1 MPVATLE
8 IAHELPRQALSFDD
22 TEPLHNQEHVFSVGD
37 HVCAASSEASR
48 TYVGKIAFIG
58 ETQFS
63 EGPWAGIE
71 LFEQGSGMN
80 NGTFQDVAYFSC
92 ADNTGVFVPAYK
104 LQVYN
109 PPDPVMDPTNCI
121 ASIVAAA
128 EGEEPET
135 ADILVATETPI
146 VAQETSTVTEATDGA
161 ILDEPALVN
170 VSVDESTPPPK
181 EEAPSSMETT
191 SKPGVVKKPNAKSAV
206 SKVAAGKATT
216 KVIGASSKTTN
227 GTTNGTAKAASSAAL
242 LRSPAS
248 TSRPSSAM
256 SRPAVSPKVGAMVS
270 SKPSST
276 SPATAAKKSAL
287 VAGKK
292 PVGVTTAI
300 KSPVASVAKRSVT
313 STIPP
318 KEASTATKPTRAISD
333 PSSVSTSDKKPVVA
347 AAKRPVAPAA
357 KKPVVPERKSATAA
371 TERKPI
377 NAAVAARSS
386 DTKSATA
393 VSLVASQHRKSLVSP
408 ISSMAKTAKP
418 GRPTISGN
426 TDHPIKKVSPSKAT
440 PSESLT
446 ATSSEIATLRDRIA
460 SLELEN
466 EALVQKI
473 GQVQTSYM
481 KAMGQGSG
489 ADDMEMLK
497 SEFNRVTELNSTL
510 QDRIN
515 LMTSEIETLKAAA
528 LQTPEHS
535 NPKSID
541 LDEME
546 ERCMAATSKASAAT
560 MAMLELQNTLTSVEN
575 ERNSSREAL
584 ESAVAEK
591 TTLLSKLDQLTAEH
605 DLKSA
610 DAVTAS
616 QAAQSAQSALEEE
629 RHQFSEKHAAYE
641 AALIDLKKQ
650 HQCRLEEQAEQH
662 ASRSAEPDSQMVQDI
677 ESLKKEL
684 LLKSNVADS
693 LVQEIQQSA
702 LQLSELSSVRDSL
715 VVELASRD
723 TAAGEMQATIT
734 SLKAELD
741 SVSDHRD
748 CARSIAM
755 NESSA
760 QAAEQRSLELKDA
773 LALMQAEQQ
782 NSQELNH
789 SLTTQ
794 LAAEQESLQSFAL
807 KYSAA
812 NDQIVSLQETVDELS
827 SASDALMNTL
837 KQKETTIEQLQLSI
851 ESLKQQPDL
860 AQVHAA
866 EMEEQRISFEDLSSK
881 FIDAKRL
888 LAEKEYAHSTSDAN
902 ESHLEKLALLQAAL
916 SSKDL
921 AYVDLEAKVESLTN
935 QLSLVAEANQASD
948 ALHMNNNAELVLA
961 LSTSKE
967 LSAELELRL
976 SEMKQHIATVSQQ
989 LTETEEFLKEARQEN
1004 GSLQIALA
1012 DAKISSPAPQSSI
1025 SQEDLIQLEE
1035 DTAQKD
1041 VLIETMRNEFQNA
1054 VNDLD
1059 SQIILGRQLQ
1069 EQLAQAE
1076 SALHDKTVLVDV
1088 IYMQSQEQT
1097 EITNARL
1104 EELQGLCDRQAEHI
1118 QTLAQAQGLD
1128 GFSSAPQSLDDIVEE
1143 DAETGA
1149 SPAITTIEIAHPAEA
1164 AADSYDA
1171 FEHVTNIEHHYETIM
1186 VEEAPVDGNAA
1197 SEIASVAHSTTEP
1210 VLTGTADAE
1219 HHDEEKLAT
1228 LKPSDT
1234 HETLIEEHVS
1244 IDHVKLESDLST
1256 SHPVMNAAVH
1266 DGDSAIVAESHE
1278 DKVDA
1283 SSIAEGV
1290 KTQPENTI
1298 VTDDRSLAHSSSQLT
1313 EMHDLVQNGSELVNG
1328 DAYQHV
1334 GDNVSTHGL
1343 ATHQFQNNYEDEST
1357 TACVL
1362 DGLLVDEEQPLLG
1375 TADPKSAGL
1384 PTCDAT
1390 AGQPTTSIHDGA
1402 NAASAAAGCK
1412 QQ

>member
-1 MPVATLE
+1 MPRVPS
-8 IAHELPRQALSFDD
+8 PRSLLARPQ
-22 TEPLHNQEHVFSVGD
+22 P
-37 HVCAASSEASR
+37 
-48 TYVGKIAFIG
+48 
-58 ETQFS
+58 
-63 EGPWAGIE
+63 
-71 LFEQGSGMN
+71 
-80 NGTFQDVAYFSC
+80 
-92 ADNTGVFVPAYK
+92 K
-104 LQVYN
+104 L
-109 PPDPVMDPTNCI
+109 
-121 ASIVAAA
+121 
-128 EGEEPET
+128 
-135 ADILVATETPI
+135 L
-146 VAQETSTVTEATDGA
+146 
-161 ILDEPALVN
+161 
-170 VSVDESTPPPK
+170 
-181 EEAPSSMETT
+181 
-191 SKPGVVKKPNAKSAV
+191 
-206 SKVAAGKATT
+206 
-216 KVIGASSKTTN
+216 GASSKTTN

-313 STIPP
+313 STTPP

-347 AAKRPVAPAA
+347 AAKRPVASAA

-426 TDHPIKKVSPSKAT
+426 TDHPIKKVSPSKVT

-481 KAMGQGSG
+481 EAMGQGSG

-560 MAMLELQNTLTSVEN
+560 MAMLELQNTLASVEN

-591 TTLLSKLDQLTAEH
+591 ATLLSKLDQLTAEH
-605 DLKSA
+605 DLKAA

-616 QAAQSAQSALEEE
+616 QAAQSALEEE

-677 ESLKKEL
+677 ESLRKEL

-723 TAAGEMQATIT
+723 TATGEMQATIT

-741 SVSDHRD
+741 SPNNK
-748 CARSIAM
+748 M
-755 NESSA
+755 
-760 QAAEQRSLELKDA
+760 
-773 LALMQAEQQ
+773 
-782 NSQELNH
+782 SQELNH

-921 AYVDLEAKVESLTN
+921 AYVDLETKVESLTN

-1210 VLTGTADAE
+1210 VLDW
-1219 HHDEEKLAT
+1219 H
-1228 LKPSDT
+1228 
-1234 HETLIEEHVS
+1234 
-1244 IDHVKLESDLST
+1244 
-1256 SHPVMNAAVH
+1256 
-1266 DGDSAIVAESHE
+1266 
-1278 DKVDA
+1278 
-1283 SSIAEGV
+1283 
-1290 KTQPENTI
+1290 
-1298 VTDDRSLAHSSSQLT
+1298 RR
-1313 EMHDLVQNGSELVNG
+1313 
-1328 DAYQHV
+1328 
-1334 GDNVSTHGL
+1334 
-1343 ATHQFQNNYEDEST
+1343 
-1357 TACVL
+1357 C
-1362 DGLLVDEEQPLLG
+1362 
-1375 TADPKSAGL
+1375 
-1384 PTCDAT
+1384 
-1390 AGQPTTSIHDGA
+1390 
-1402 NAASAAAGCK
+1402 
-1412 QQ
+1412 

>member
-170 VSVDESTPPPK
+170 VK
-181 EEAPSSMETT
+181 ET
-191 SKPGVVKKPNAKSAV
+191 NAKSAV

-313 STIPP
+313 STTPP

-347 AAKRPVAPAA
+347 AAKRPVASAA

-426 TDHPIKKVSPSKAT
+426 TDHPIKKVSPSKVT

-481 KAMGQGSG
+481 EAMGQGSG

-560 MAMLELQNTLTSVEN
+560 MAMLELQNTLASVEN

-591 TTLLSKLDQLTAEH
+591 ATLLSKLDQLTAEH
-605 DLKSA
+605 DLKAA

-616 QAAQSAQSALEEE
+616 QAAQSALEEE

-677 ESLKKEL
+677 ESLRKEL

-723 TAAGEMQATIT
+723 TATGEMQATIT

-782 NSQELNH
+782 NVQELNH

-921 AYVDLEAKVESLTN
+921 AYVDLETKVESLTN

-1128 GFSSAPQSLDDIVEE
+1128 GFSSVPQSLDDIVEE

-1149 SPAITTIEIAHPAEA
+1149 SPAITTIEIAHPAEV

-1171 FEHVTNIEHHYETIM
+1171 FEHVTNIEHHYETAM

-1210 VLTGTADAE
+1210 VWNGAADAE